1 VNGEALAALGG
12 QPRFPD
18 RVPFVRPSLPDLA
31 EVTRLLEPSF
41 ASGIITDG
49 QLVHRL
55 EERAAERLQVND
67 VVAVGSCTLGLMLAW
82 RVLDP
87 GGPVVLPGF
96 TFSASAHAAYWNGLE
111 LRFAECDPES
121 FQLDPHDL
129 KGRLAGARGVTA
141 THIFGAPCQIEVIES
156 VARDAGIPLVVDAA
170 HAFGAT
176 RDGRPVG
183 GFGQA
188 EVFSLTP
195 TKPLVAGEGGLV
207 ATNDQSFAAE
217 LRVARNYGNPGDY
230 DSRLVGLN
238 GRMSDLHA
246 AVALASLER
255 FDEDL
260 ATRRRWADRYR
271 KGIESVPGL
280 AMQTVR
286 PEDDSTWK
294 DLTIQV
300 DPERFGLDV
309 GRLQRLLST
318 EGVDTRRYFY
328 PPVHQHQ
335 VYRDRFP
342 ARLPV
347 TEWVAGRVISLPIWP
362 GLKPEVVDALIDLLG
377 DLHEHADALG
387 SASA

>member
-1 VNGEALAALGG
+1 MSQALTALGG
-12 QPRFPD
+12 EPRFPD
-18 RVPFVRPSLPDLA
+18 GLPFVRPSLPDLG

-49 QLVHRL
+49 RLVRQL
-55 EERAAERLQVND
+55 EERAADRLQVSD
-67 VVAVGSCTLGLMLAW
+67 VIAVGSCTIGIMLAW

-96 TFSASAHAAYWNGLE
+96 TFAASAHAAYWNGLE
-111 LRFAECDPES
+111 LRFADCDGET
-121 FQLDPHDL
+121 FQIDPDDVRSRLD
-129 KGRLAGARGVTA
+129 GARGVSA
-141 THIFGAPCQIEVIES
+141 THVFGAPCEIEALEVMT
-156 VARDAGIPLVVDAA
+156 RDAGIPLVVDAA

-207 ATNDQSFAAE
+207 ATNDHAMAAE

-230 DSRLVGLN
+230 DSRYVGLN

-255 FDEDL
+255 FDQDL
-260 ATRRRWADRYR
+260 ATRRAWAARYR

-280 AMQTVR
+280 ALQKVR
-286 PEDDSTWK
+286 PQDDSTWK

-300 DPERFGLDV
+300 DPERFGLDA
-309 GRLQRLLST
+309 GRLQRLLAA
-318 EGVDTRRYFY
+318 EGVDTRRYFH
-328 PPVHQHQ
+328 PPIHRHE

-347 TEWVAGRVISLPIWP
+347 TEAVAERVISLPIWP
-362 GLKPEVVDALIDLLG
+362 GLEPAEVDAVIDLLA
-377 DLHEHADALG
+377 DLHDNAGRLR
-387 SASA
+387 SVPI